1 MNTLIIIV
9 LAIGIFLAFREIM
22 CWYWKINKTLE
33 NQEEIIKLLKEQ
45 TRLLRSNNREPDP
58 NMMDTDN
65 DTLAKTK
72 PINIIYDRNKIIGKY
87 ILIVVLIVV
96 LGMILDSLIR

>member
-33 NQEEIIKLLKEQ
+33 NQEEIIKLFIFID
-45 TRLLRSNNREPDP
+45 TTISNNREPDP